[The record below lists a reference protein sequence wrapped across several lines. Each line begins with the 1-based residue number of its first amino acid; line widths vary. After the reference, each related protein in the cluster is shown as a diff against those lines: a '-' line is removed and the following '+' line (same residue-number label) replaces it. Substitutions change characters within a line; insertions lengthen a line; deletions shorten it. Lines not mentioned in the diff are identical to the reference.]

1 MAGAHNHRSHP
12 APASFQVSRVSSA
25 GRRERGYSA
34 LCARQSTAAARAITS
49 ALGGYKE
56 LSPACVRMSN
66 LKAKFEKMKPPTAKE
81 AAEMD
86 ASIRENKRS
95 VVARALVN
103 AVRDCRARGM
113 TPEEIEKE
121 LADQKAASP
130 RLFAMVLDP
139 GHSEAMLN
147 AMLAQLEA
155 VEAGA
160 ATTHNASVV
169 VGTMLVN
176 SFVRPKLGMEQV
188 PLPDSAQPRPL
199 Q

>member
-1 MAGAHNHRSHP
+1 MS
-12 APASFQVSRVSSA
+12 
-25 GRRERGYSA
+25 
-34 LCARQSTAAARAITS
+34 L
-49 ALGGYKE
+49 
-56 LSPACVRMSN
+56 ACVRMSN

-188 PLPDSAQPRPL
+188 PLPDSAAQQPL

>member
-1 MAGAHNHRSHP
+1 
-12 APASFQVSRVSSA
+12 
-25 GRRERGYSA
+25 
-34 LCARQSTAAARAITS
+34 
-49 ALGGYKE
+49 
-56 LSPACVRMSN
+56 MSN
-66 LKAKFEKMKPPTAKE
+66 LKTKFEKMKPPTAKE

-86 ASIRENKRS
+86 EAVRAEQALGRCACTLINAIRE
-95 VVARALVN
+95 
-103 AVRDCRARGM
+103 CRARGL

-121 LADQKAASP
+121 LADQKAAYP

-188 PLPDSAQPRPL
+188 PLPDSVQRPPL